1 MSDNK
6 IKTFRKQQNLSQEQL
21 AEKAQ
26 VSLRTIQR
34 LEAGEETNTTTLN
47 LVAGAL
53 GVEVSALAS
62 HDDSEQHQ
70 AKLADADEQLQL
82 QLHDRHDE
90 YKMYRTFYTV
100 SYIIVMLAWCTCF
113 PLVHNDIAKSIMGIF
128 WIGGWIIF
136 GAGQRWLTLYKLN
149 PKLDQK
155 YPLTV
160 NRLDKNK

>member
-53 GVEVSALAS
+53 GVEVSDLAS
-62 HDDSEQHQ
+62 NDDSEQHQ

-90 YKMYRTFYTV
+90 YKMYRTF
-100 SYIIVMLAWCTCF
+100 
-113 PLVHNDIAKSIMGIF
+113 
-128 WIGGWIIF
+128 
-136 GAGQRWLTLYKLN
+136 
-149 PKLDQK
+149 
-155 YPLTV
+155 
-160 NRLDKNK
+160 